1 MSNTF
6 GIQLPSLV
14 SRRAHIGA
22 TGRSGRIHI
31 RVFEGGWLGTDARV
45 VLCRRWCCLRACA
58 RTGTFGAFPA
68 TMTEAEQAVGSNPS
82 SDIKDIVVMVVC
94 VAIILAGMAWFMTY
108 DWPSGKRPS
117 VGEFILF
124 W

>member
-1 MSNTF
+1 
-6 GIQLPSLV
+6 
-14 SRRAHIGA
+14 
-22 TGRSGRIHI
+22 
-31 RVFEGGWLGTDARV
+31 
-45 VLCRRWCCLRACA
+45 
-58 RTGTFGAFPA
+58 
-68 TMTEAEQAVGSNPS
+68 MTEAEQAVGSNPS

-124 W
+124 WLRELIVLGFLFAVFCVLVVQRLTRRKKT